1 MKECV
6 CDGRS
11 EGPTEAV
18 LSTRKL
24 KEVEVEDT
32 RRSLKV
38 ALTPQVGAISKGR
51 SCICVLEGTGAIA
64 RKNQQGFLL
73 SAAISAAISPATL
86 FFSKGGRKK

>member
-24 KEVEVEDT
+24 EQVEVEVT
-32 RRSLKV
+32 RRSLKA
-38 ALTPQVGAISKGR
+38 ALTPQVGPIR
-51 SCICVLEGTGAIA
+51 SLRANFVVVVPAHLESHGFQGLSGVL
-64 RKNQQGFLL
+64 Q
-73 SAAISAAISPATL
+73 P
-86 FFSKGGRKK
+86 